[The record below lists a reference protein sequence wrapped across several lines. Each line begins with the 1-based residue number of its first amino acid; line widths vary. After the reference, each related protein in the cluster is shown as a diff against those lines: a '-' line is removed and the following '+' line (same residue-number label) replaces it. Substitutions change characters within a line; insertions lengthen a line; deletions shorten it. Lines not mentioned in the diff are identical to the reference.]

1 MKKVKEGAVE
11 IWVPEEEVKPSKS
24 EAFYNP
30 RMELNRDLSVAVALA
45 YFNGEHADI
54 CEPLAATGIRGVRY
68 CRELPNSEAWIGDI
82 RESAVKLIEK
92 NVKHNGCKNTHV
104 AHKDANE
111 LLSEREYDFVDIDPF
126 GTPSPFLDAALDN
139 TKIGGLL
146 ALTATDMMALCGKVK
161 GPMKKYDNAV
171 SIRTE
176 YCHETAV
183 RLVIGLAARRA
194 VKFGK
199 GVKVLLSLSTDHY
212 VRVFLEMTEKSSKGI
227 GYVWHCNS
235 CGNRGFVKTDENK
248 SCKCGGKLLIMG
260 PLWTGPLFEKDF
272 LSKLQI
278 EENFGT
284 AKKLEKIL
292 GLMVEESDAPGLYF
306 NYHNLCKRFKV
317 CAPRLEDILNKLQE
331 KGFTATKTHFDP
343 TSFRTDA
350 KVEEIKDII
359 ES

>member
-11 IWVPEEEVKPSKS
+11 IWVPVEEVKPSKS

-30 RMELNRDLSVAVALA
+30 RMELNRDLSVAVAGA
-45 YFNGEHADI
+45 YFGKAHADI
-54 CEPLAATGIRGVRY
+54 CEPLAATGVRGVRY
-68 CRELPNSEAWIGDI
+68 CRELQDSEVWIGDI

-92 NVKHNGCKNTHV
+92 NAKHNNCKNAHV

-111 LLSEREYDFVDIDPF
+111 LISERGYDLVDIDPF
-126 GTPSPFLDAALDN
+126 GTPSPFMDSAIEN

-212 VRVFLEMTEKSSKGI
+212 VRVFLEITEKPAKEI
-227 GYVWHCNS
+227 GHIWHCSS
-235 CGNRGFVKTDENK
+235 CGSRGFAKTGEK
-248 SCKCGGKLLIMG
+248 VSCDCGGKLLIMG
-260 PLWTGPLFEKDF
+260 PLWTGQLFEDDF
-272 LSKLQI
+272 VASLKI

-284 AKKLEKIL
+284 AKKLGKIL
-292 GLMVEESDAPGLYF
+292 GLMIEEAGAPGLYY
-306 NYHNLCKRFKV
+306 NYHNLCKRYKV
-317 CAPRLEDILNKLQE
+317 CAPRLDKLLENLRE
-331 KGFTATKTHFDP
+331 KGFVATHTHFDP

-350 KVEEIKDII
+350 KVEEIGDII